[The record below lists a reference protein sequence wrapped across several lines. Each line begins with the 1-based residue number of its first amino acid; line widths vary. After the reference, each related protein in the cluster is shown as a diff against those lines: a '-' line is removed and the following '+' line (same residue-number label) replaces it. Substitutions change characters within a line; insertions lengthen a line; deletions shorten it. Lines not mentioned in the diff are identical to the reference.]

1 MQWLA
6 EISVK
11 RPVFASVLVLSLA
24 VVGVFA
30 YFQLGVDLF
39 PKVDFPIITVTTR
52 QSGAAPEEIETEITD
67 KVERAVNTI
76 AGIEE
81 LRSVSTE
88 GVSQVFIQ
96 FKLEKSVDVAA
107 QEVRDKVNQILP
119 DLPQDID
126 QPVVD
131 KMDPD
136 AAPVLYVAVSA
147 DRSIRDISEF
157 ADKTLRREIESI
169 SGVGQ
174 VTLVGVAAAAGQ
186 PLARSCP
193 PPRLSP
199 HRRRGHP
206 SGCQPEPSCF
216 PGETSARVHGS

>member
-6 EISVK
+6 QVSVK

-30 YFQLGVDLF
+30 YFRLGVDLF
-39 PKVDFPIITVTTR
+39 PKVDIPVITVTTR

-67 KVERAVNTI
+67 KIERAVNTI
-76 AGIEE
+76 AGIDE

-88 GVSQVFIQ
+88 GVSQVFIV

-136 AAPVLYVAVSA
+136 AAPVIYAALSA
-147 DRSIRDISEF
+147 DRPVRDISEF
-157 ADKTLRREIESI
+157 ADKTLRREID
-169 SGVGQ
+169 
-174 VTLVGVAAAAGQ
+174 
-186 PLARSCP
+186 RK
-193 PPRLSP
+193 
-199 HRRRGHP
+199 
-206 SGCQPEPSCF
+206 
-216 PGETSARVHGS
+216 

>member
-1 MQWLA
+1 M
-6 EISVK
+6 
-11 RPVFASVLVLSLA
+11 
-24 VVGVFA
+24 
-30 YFQLGVDLF
+30 DLF
-39 PKVDFPIITVTTR
+39 PKVDFPMITVTTR

-67 KVERAVNTI
+67 KIERAVNTI
-76 AGIEE
+76 AGIDE

-88 GVSQVFIQ
+88 GVSQVFIR

-136 AAPVLYVAVSA
+136 AAPVLYVALSA
-147 DRSIRDISEF
+147 DRPIRDISEF

-169 SGVGQ
+169 SGRRPGD
-174 VTLVGVAAAAGQ
+174 
-186 PLARSCP
+186 PRRRPRCARSTSGSTRPACAP
-193 PPRLSP
+193 TASP
-199 HRRRGHP
+199 RRR
-206 SGCQPEPSCF
+206 S
-216 PGETSARVHGS
+216 PGPWPTRTSSSPAETWRRAPRS